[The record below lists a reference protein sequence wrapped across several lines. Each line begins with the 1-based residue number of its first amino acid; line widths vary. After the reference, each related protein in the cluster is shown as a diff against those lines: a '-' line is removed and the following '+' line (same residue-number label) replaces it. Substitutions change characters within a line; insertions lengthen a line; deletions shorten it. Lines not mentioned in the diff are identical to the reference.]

1 MSFLPFQ
8 FNSLIVNIEEGN
20 LLGSEDEEKLKV
32 IDKVTKTFW
41 VWVFRLEK
49 NENIIFI
56 DFL

>member
-32 IDKVTKTFW
+32 IDRLTKTF
-41 VWVFRLEK
+41 
-49 NENIIFI
+49 
-56 DFL
+56 